1 VAGGVEI
8 RKGLWILLAGKRQRM
23 RDGLE
28 QVHEPEVYD
37 SGLEAQ
43 RLIVMARIMDQD
55 LDRGLDIPRS
65 ADCSVSGCALDG
77 R

>member
-1 VAGGVEI
+1 
-8 RKGLWILLAGKRQRM
+8 M

-28 QVHEPEVYD
+28 QEHEPEVYD

-43 RLIVMARIMDQD
+43 RLIVIARIMDQD
-55 LDRGLDIPRS
+55 LDRRVDIPRS

>member
-1 VAGGVEI
+1 
-8 RKGLWILLAGKRQRM
+8 M

-28 QVHEPEVYD
+28 QEHEPEVYD